1 MYAYW
6 KAFVVIVSRDAMLAF
21 RRQAELVN
29 PLIFFIM
36 VVTLF
41 PFAFGSD
48 SELLQR
54 ITAGMI
60 WITALLAS
68 TLSLDSIFRSDF
80 EDGSIEQ
87 IVLSRYSL
95 ILLVAAKITAHWL
108 LTGLPLIMVA
118 MLIGFILSLPGQ
130 AMQALLAT
138 LSLGTPVLSLIGAI
152 AVALTV
158 GLRSGGMLLSLL
170 ILPLYMPVLIFSMLA
185 VENAMSEL
193 PISAELYFLA
203 GILVLSAT
211 LAPVATASSLR
222 IRLS

>member
-80 EDGSIEQ
+80 DDGSIEQ

-130 AMQALLAT
+130 TMQALLAT
-138 LSLGTPVLSLIGAI
+138 LLLGTPVLSLIGAI

-193 PISAELYFLA
+193 PITAELYFLA

>member
-1 MYAYW
+1 MNVYW
-6 KAFVVIVSRDAMLAF
+6 KAFTVILTRDIMLAF

-29 PLIFFIM
+29 PLIFFIV

-48 SELLQR
+48 SELLR
-54 ITAGMI
+54 KITAGMI

-68 TLSLDSIFRSDF
+68 TLSLEGIFRSDF

-87 IVLSRYSL
+87 IVLSKYSL
-95 ILLVAAKITAHWL
+95 TLLVAAKITAHWL
-108 LTGLPLIMVA
+108 LTGLPLIVVG
-118 MLIGFILSLPGQ
+118 LLVGFILSLPGS
-130 AMQALLAT
+130 AMQALMAT
-138 LSLGTPVLSLIGAI
+138 LLLGTPVLSLIGAI

-185 VENAMSEL
+185 VENAMAEL
-193 PISAELYFLA
+193 PIAAELYFLA
-203 GILVLSAT
+203 GILVLSGT
-211 LAPVATASSLR
+211 LAPVATAFSLR

>member
-80 EDGSIEQ
+80 DDGSIEQ

-108 LTGLPLIMVA
+108 LTGLPLIILA

-130 AMQALLAT
+130 TMQALLAT
-138 LSLGTPVLSLIGAI
+138 LLLGTPVLSLIG
-152 AVALTV
+152 
-158 GLRSGGMLLSLL
+158 
-170 ILPLYMPVLIFSMLA
+170 
-185 VENAMSEL
+185 
-193 PISAELYFLA
+193 
-203 GILVLSAT
+203 
-211 LAPVATASSLR
+211 
-222 IRLS
+222 